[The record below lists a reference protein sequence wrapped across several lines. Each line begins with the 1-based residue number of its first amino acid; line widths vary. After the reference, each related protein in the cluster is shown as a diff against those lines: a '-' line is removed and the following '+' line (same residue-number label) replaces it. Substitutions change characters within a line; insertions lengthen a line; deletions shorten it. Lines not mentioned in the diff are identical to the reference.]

1 MEQYENLVLE
11 YLNQGINEEKEV
23 PVLEIDENIV
33 GVKLHILTFKDVTL
47 LRGVTGC
54 GKTQVCAYLIKQLTL
69 NSPDPFFKRVNNDKP
84 FLVYVFET
92 EMSKYSVKKNY
103 IINAFPD
110 FSKDQLK
117 DELNIAD
124 RLTVISLK
132 KYSMEDRKTKL
143 IEEAQKL
150 NKLSDSHNIV
160 ILIDNIGSFCPDLNA
175 GQSNK
180 LVNEIFSALSEFT
193 TFIVM
198 HTNHKEN
205 SATKSNATG
214 LVGSVVERL
223 SQNIVEISK
232 TQSGIISMKLVK
244 SKTQDDK
251 LSNVV
256 NFIQN
261 ETDEKFYIDNVVAF
275 TDSSNYVQTKS
286 KNSSRVSSS
295 EFEETIKK
303 HIMGKPYESQDRVIK
318 NLKLLFPQYNVTSK
332 SVDNKITELERIGIL
347 TNQGG
352 YVFHKDEMPF

>member
-11 YLNQGINEEKEV
+11 YLNQGINEEQEV

-33 GVKLHILTFKDVTL
+33 GIKLHILTFRDVTL

-54 GKTQVCAYLIKQLTL
+54 GKTQICAFLIKQLTL

-92 EMSKYSVKKNY
+92 EMSRYSVKKNY
-103 IINAFPD
+103 ILNAFPD
-110 FSKDQLK
+110 FTKDQLK

-124 RLTVISLK
+124 RLTVISFK

-150 NKLSDSHNIV
+150 NKLSDSHNVV

-180 LVNEIFSALSEFT
+180 LVNDIFSALSEFT

-214 LVGSVVERL
+214 LLGSVVERL
-223 SQNIVEISK
+223 SQNIIEISK
-232 TQSGIISMKLVK
+232 NESKKISLRLVK

-251 LSNVV
+251 LNHVV
-256 NFIQN
+256 DFIQDEN
-261 ETDEKFYIDNVVAF
+261 DEKLYIKDVVSA
-275 TDSSNYVQTKS
+275 TYSSSDSKKTKTG
-286 KNSSRVSSS
+286 SRVGIE
-295 EFEETIKK
+295 EFEIRIK
-303 HIMGKPYESQDRVIK
+303 HIIK
-318 NLKLLFPQYNVTSK
+318 DEASNSNKRTRKFMEGVFPEYKKAAVFEK
-332 SVDNKITELERIGIL
+332 IKDLVDKEIL
-347 TNQGG
+347 VDKGCG
-352 YVFHKDEMPF
+352 FLFHKDELAF

>member
-11 YLNQGINEEKEV
+11 YLNQGINEEQEV
-23 PVLEIDENIV
+23 PVLEIDEDIV

-103 IINAFPD
+103 ILNAFPD
-110 FSKDQLK
+110 FSKDQLR

-124 RLTVISLK
+124 RLTVISFK

-160 ILIDNIGSFCPDLNA
+160 ILIDNFGSFSSDLNS
-175 GQSNK
+175 GQNNQ
-180 LVNEIFSALSEFT
+180 LVNDIFSSLSDFT
-193 TFIVM
+193 VLTVM

-205 SATKSNATG
+205 SYSKNNATG
-214 LVGSVVERL
+214 LLGSVVERL
-223 SQNIVEISK
+223 SQNVFEISK
-232 TQSGIISMKLVK
+232 NNSKKILVKLVK
-244 SKTQDDK
+244 SKTQDDQFN
-251 LSNVV
+251 SQIY
-256 NFIQN
+256 FIQEEAN
-261 ETDEKFYIDNVVAF
+261 EKFYIKDVVAAF
-275 TDSSNYVQTKS
+275 DYSSDRQKNKS
-286 KNSSRVSSS
+286 GSRVSDE
-295 EFEETIKK
+295 EFEIRIKQL
-303 HIMGKPYESQDRVIK
+303 INGEIPNSIK
-318 NLKLLFPQYNVTSK
+318 RTRKYIAEIFPEYKQAKSYDKVKKL
-332 SVDNKITELERIGIL
+332 VDAEVLIDSS
-347 TNQGG
+347 G
-352 YVFHKDEMPF
+352 YLFHKDEMPF

>member
-1 MEQYENLVLE
+1 MEQHENLVLE
-11 YLNQGINEEKEV
+11 YLNGSINEEQEV

-54 GKTQVCAYLIKQLTL
+54 GKTQVCAFLIKQLIL
-69 NSPDPFFKRVNNDKP
+69 NRPDPFFKRINNDKP

-92 EMSKYSVKKNY
+92 EMSRFNVMKNY
-103 IINAFPD
+103 LVNAFPG
-110 FSKDQLK
+110 FSISELR

-124 RLTVISLK
+124 RLTVISFR
-132 KYSMEDRKTKL
+132 KYSLEDRKTKL
-143 IEEAQKL
+143 FEEAQKL

-180 LVNEIFSALSEFT
+180 LVNEMFSALSEFT

-214 LVGSVVERL
+214 LLGSVVERL

-232 TQSGIISMKLVK
+232 NQSGIIAMKLFK

-251 LSNVV
+251 LNNAV

-261 ETDEKFYIDNVVAF
+261 ETEGKFYINNVVAF
-275 TDSSNYVQTKS
+275 TNISNHYENKP
-286 KNSSRVSSS
+286 KNSSRVSPC
-295 EFEETIKK
+295 EFEERIKQN
-303 HIMGKPYESQDRVIK
+303 IVDKPNNSQDRTIK
-318 NLKLLFPQYNVTSK
+318 NLKLLFPEYSGTSK
-332 SVDNKITELERIGIL
+332 AVDNKITELERQGIL
-347 TNQGG
+347 SNQGG
-352 YVFHKDEMPF
+352 YIFHKDELPF